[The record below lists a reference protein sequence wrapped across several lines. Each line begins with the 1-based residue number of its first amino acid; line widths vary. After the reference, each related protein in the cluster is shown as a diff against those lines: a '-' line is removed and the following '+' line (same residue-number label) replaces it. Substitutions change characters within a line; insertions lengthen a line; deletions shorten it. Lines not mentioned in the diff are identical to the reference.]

1 MTTKKRLLISYGILA
16 VLLAVL
22 FAANLFWGSVA
33 LTPEA
38 VLSALLGRGQDALSV
53 RIITQLRLPRAVMV
67 VLLGAALSAA
77 GYLLQTFF
85 ANPIAG
91 PFVMG
96 ISSGAKLAVALVMV
110 VFLNQGLLTSSLTL
124 ILAAFAGAMAAM
136 AFVLAVSRRVQRM
149 SILVICGVMIGY
161 ICSAITEFVVA
172 FAQDSNIVNL
182 HNWSQGSFS
191 GMTWGNV
198 RAAALVVLPALAA
211 AFCLS
216 KPMSAYQMG
225 EAYAQSVGVN
235 VKRFSRTLVL
245 LSSLLAAC
253 VTAFAGPISFVGIA
267 VPHLVKQLLGSA
279 RPLFVLPGCCLG
291 GAAFCL
297 LCDLIAR
304 SLFAPHRAFHQRCDG
319 GVRRTGGHLAAHP
332 PESGGC
338 TMNEFSCEAQD
349 LAVGYGKAPLAEHI
363 ALGVRPG
370 QILTLIGPNGA
381 GKSTLLKTLAGQLA
395 PMGGAVLLDGQDL
408 TAYTGSARAQRLAL
422 MLPHTRRTELTTCFE
437 FAAAGRI
444 PYTGRLGLLSEAD
457 RQAVRDAL
465 ALVGASALAERDF
478 NCISDGQRQ
487 RILLARA
494 ICQQPEV
501 ILLDEPTSFLDIKGK
516 IELLSILQTLAH
528 TQHLAVLVSLH
539 ELDMAQ
545 KIADAVVCVSPQGVS
560 GVLTPQEAFAPE
572 NIQTLYRLSR
582 EQYETLFGPPKPAK
596 PRFEH
601 YVRSGQK
608 LLRCGYTTGTCAA
621 LGAAGAARLLLTGK
635 APETVALRTP
645 KGIVVEVA
653 PLFCRRAGPGAECA
667 IEKDGGDDVD
677 VTTGLPIVAAVE
689 LLPGTTEVRIAGG
702 PGVGRVT
709 RPGLDQ
715 PVGEAAINH
724 VPRRMIAEALQRE
737 AETAC
742 YTGGFA
748 VTLSIPGGEEVAR
761 RTFNPHIGVAG
772 GLSIL
777 GTSGIVEP
785 MSQQAILDTI
795 QLEMNQAALRV
806 QTEAG
811 PRRLILAPG
820 NYGLDYLGTAYP
832 EFASIPVVKT
842 SNFIGDTLDMAASAG
857 FEDVLLVGHV
867 GKLCK
872 LAGGIMNTHSH
883 TADCRTEL
891 FCTHA
896 ALCGA
901 SRETCR
907 TLFEAATTDACLD
920 LLDAAGLRAP
930 VLESLL
936 AAVQLHLDRRAA
948 GAFRVGAILFSNQHG
963 PLGQT
968 ETAAQILNDW
978 KER

>member
-1 MTTKKRLLISYGILA
+1 
-16 VLLAVL
+16 
-22 FAANLFWGSVA
+22 
-33 LTPEA
+33 
-38 VLSALLGRGQDALSV
+38 
-53 RIITQLRLPRAVMV
+53 
-67 VLLGAALSAA
+67 
-77 GYLLQTFF
+77 
-85 ANPIAG
+85 
-91 PFVMG
+91 
-96 ISSGAKLAVALVMV
+96 
-110 VFLNQGLLTSSLTL
+110 
-124 ILAAFAGAMAAM
+124 
-136 AFVLAVSRRVQRM
+136 
-149 SILVICGVMIGY
+149 
-161 ICSAITEFVVA
+161 
-172 FAQDSNIVNL
+172 
-182 HNWSQGSFS
+182 
-191 GMTWGNV
+191 
-198 RAAALVVLPALAA
+198 
-211 AFCLS
+211 
-216 KPMSAYQMG
+216 
-225 EAYAQSVGVN
+225 
-235 VKRFSRTLVL
+235 
-245 LSSLLAAC
+245 
-253 VTAFAGPISFVGIA
+253 
-267 VPHLVKQLLGSA
+267 
-279 RPLFVLPGCCLG
+279 
-291 GAAFCL
+291 
-297 LCDLIAR
+297 
-304 SLFAPHRAFHQRCDG
+304 
-319 GVRRTGGHLAAHP
+319 
-332 PESGGC
+332 
-338 TMNEFSCEAQD
+338 MNEFSCEAQD

-395 PMGGAVLLDGQDL
+395 PMGGAVLLDGQNL
-408 TAYTGSARAQRLAL
+408 TTYTGNARAQRLAL
-422 MLPHTRRTELTTCFE
+422 MLPRTRRTELTTCFE

-457 RQAVRDAL
+457 RQAVREAL
-465 ALVGASALAERDF
+465 ALVGASHLADRDF

-528 TQHLAVLVSLH
+528 EQKLAVLVSLH

-545 KIADAVVCVSPQGVS
+545 KISDAVVCVSPQGVS
-560 GVLTPQEAFAPE
+560 GVLTPKEAFAPE
-572 NIQTLYRLSR
+572 NIQTLYDLSR
-582 EQYETLFGPPKPAK
+582 EQYEALFGPPKPAK
-596 PRFEH
+596 PKFEH

-621 LGAAGAARLLLTGK
+621 LGAAGAARLLLTGSV
-635 APETVALRTP
+635 PESVALRTP

-653 PLFCRRAGPGAECA
+653 PLFCRRTEHGAECA

-677 VTTGLPIVAAVE
+677 VTTGLPVIATVE
-689 LLPGTTEVRIAGG
+689 LLLGTSDIRIAGG
-702 PGVGRVT
+702 QGVGRVT
-709 RPGLDQ
+709 KPGLDQ

-724 VPRRMIAEALQRE
+724 VPRQMIAEALKKE

-748 VTLSIPGGEEVAR
+748 VTISIQGGEEVAK
-761 RTFNPHIGVAG
+761 RTFNPHIGVEG
-772 GLSIL
+772 GLSVL

-795 QLEMNQAALRV
+795 QLEMNQAALRAKAA
-806 QTEAG
+806 AG

-820 NYGLDYLGTAYP
+820 NYGLDYLHETYP
-832 EFASIPVVKT
+832 EFAAIPVVKT

-857 FEDVLLVGHV
+857 FEEVLLVGHV

-901 SRETCR
+901 SQETCR
-907 TLFEAATTDACLD
+907 ALFEAVTTDACLD
-920 LLDAAGLRAP
+920 ILDAAGLRAP

-936 AAVQLHLDRRAA
+936 AAIQLHLDRRAA
-948 GAFRVGAILFSNQHG
+948 EAFRVGAILFSNQHG

-968 ETAAQILNDW
+968 QTAAQILNDW